1 MGSTRPTMFMFDRM
15 GRQRDHGQRRRWVKR
30 RHPFTG
36 RTYFEDLMTGDKS
49 WVHPEQAQMVAEKR
63 AALAARRE
71 AMEAKQARARAKY
84 LAQVRRAQV
93 DEREQAAT
101 AIQAAFRGHLVRK
114 ANVLA
119 HLTDLQAIV
128 RKVDELRAQYDAD
141 IMSGCASAKDAAAY
155 SELLMHFGLLKLD
168 AVSSGGSDLVR
179 SRRRQLI
186 RSIEHTLSLLD
197 AYTPSEHD
205 NPFYDVESE
214 GGEDDGEEDE
224 WDEGDEWEDEE
235 DEWEEEYEIARP
247 DTAPAAP
254 AARRR
259 H

>member
-1 MGSTRPTMFMFDRM
+1 
-15 GRQRDHGQRRRWVKR
+15 
-30 RHPFTG
+30 
-36 RTYFEDLMTGDKS
+36 MTGDKS

-141 IMSGCASAKDAAAY
+141 IMSGRASAKDAAAY

-197 AYTPSEHD
+197 AYTPSDTPSEHD

-214 GGEDDGEEDE
+214 GEEDDGEGDEDE
-224 WDEGDEWEDEE
+224 GEE

-259 H
+259 HVHHPHPLFSFLW